1 MEGYIFRSEFIYS
14 WIEAIWNNHHN
25 LPLGLTQL
33 ISSISILHTVHS
45 FNNQKFSLALLNFVS
60 AQMAAVWSFPNI
72 FWNCGGNGNC
82 QGCCHQ
88 LLPFLNPSL
97 LSKRK
102 KPRSFISHLRMQR
115 FCILKQ
121 FLPPSPRLRPDKIS
135 LRLFGDRM
143 LPDVFASSHLFF
155 TLDSPPCSRRPPSTT
170 TQWRQLWR
178 RLTSASKEREGRRGS
193 KQSVKQKV
201 AQNQECESVD
211 SSIDFSYLSQVRELK
226 KISKTLN
233 VLLKC

>member
-14 WIEAIWNNHHN
+14 WIEAIWNNQYN

-88 LLPFLNPSL
+88 LLSFLNPSL

-102 KPRSFISHLRMQR
+102 KPRSFISHLAMQR
-115 FCILKQ
+115 FSHFKTIFATESKIETWQ
-121 FLPPSPRLRPDKIS
+121 DK
-135 LRLFGDRM
+135 LA
-143 LPDVFASSHLFF
+143 P
-155 TLDSPPCSRRPPSTT
+155 
-170 TQWRQLWR
+170 LWR
-178 RLTSASKEREGRRGS
+178 SDASGCFCIF
-193 KQSVKQKV
+193 
-201 AQNQECESVD
+201 AP
-211 SSIDFSYLSQVRELK
+211 
-226 KISKTLN
+226 
-233 VLLKC
+233 LLLHTW